1 MPEILRFGQLRAAGV
16 PYSRPT
22 INQMVDAGTFPP
34 PIRYGKSQRAWL
46 ASDVTAWATAFRAS
60 RGV

>member
-1 MPEILRFGQLRAAGV
+1 MPEVLRWGALRAAGV

-22 INQMVDAGTFPP
+22 INQMVAEGRFPQ

-46 ASDVTAWATAFRAS
+46 ATDVIEWATAFRAA
-60 RGV
+60 RG